1 MEFLVVLDVFRE
13 KKTKKQKK
21 LYNYYILDIIY
32 KNQLNLVVRRC

>member
-13 KKTKKQKK
+13 KKQKK